1 MIPVKEITLTRR
13 EGRASLCDHPYV
25 ARATARR
32 TRGLPVHQIAAFTAV
47 FGIQGNIRAIT
58 RNYRSPQTGWCTA
71 AGRIAGEPTP
81 DAYIAAP
88 APPGGRRYVR

>member
-32 TRGLPVHQIAAFTAV
+32 TRMCGVT
-47 FGIQGNIRAIT
+47 
-58 RNYRSPQTGWCTA
+58 WCT
-71 AGRIAGEPTP
+71 R
-81 DAYIAAP
+81 
-88 APPGGRRYVR
+88 